1 MLCVVFR
8 SLKKTR
14 KSVCASFTTV
24 CNSSLTYTTYKPSH
38 RSHTIIPLSNHH
50 TIIIPKSL
58 NLRNY
63 MDIFNHEQ
71 YLERWWW
78 WCIQSK
84 YGDTYRKK
92 GTHSI
97 SFHEEVKGY
106 DWYLYIQRRNAFC
119 WECWELG
126 VFFTKVIK
134 HISKKVESVESLGTY
149 RYIKCTQ
156 VYPTLKL
163 LHVSTNRLCVL
174 LFQVGIFQT
183 WIELNPGVGPHTS
196 LSKSFKNFVTVF
208 NTRMRYILEP

>member
-1 MLCVVFR
+1 MDLRDGCRKWSPQSFEMFTQKRVSWKSEDCVGVVFSR
-8 SLKKTR
+8 DLVW
-14 KSVCASFTTV
+14 VCAYSYFWWI
-24 CNSSLTYTTYKPSH
+24 CKPSH

-50 TIIIPKSL
+50 TIIIPKSH

-63 MDIFNHEQ
+63 MDVFNHEQ

-134 HISKKVESVESLGTY
+134 HISKIVESVESLGTY
-149 RYIKCTQ
+149 RYIKCTIWYQ
-156 VYPTLKL
+156 LIHK
-163 LHVSTNRLCVL
+163 
-174 LFQVGIFQT
+174 
-183 WIELNPGVGPHTS
+183 
-196 LSKSFKNFVTVF
+196 
-208 NTRMRYILEP
+208 